1 MCRSVPVLSLFRRA
15 SLAHGSVPYE
25 ALANVFYAIESTT
38 KRLEIQDMLCNFFR
52 CVIVT
57 TPGDLIPVVNMA
69 ANRLA
74 PAFAG
79 VEIGIGDS
87 IMIKAIVEVRPLC
100 APPVLLARTSPLPF
114 ATVLLPTYQCTGRT
128 TRDVKAEV
136 HTLGDLGLV
145 AEASKSTQSVLF
157 TPARLTVR
165 KVFNNLLKIAKMS
178 GNKSQ
183 TQKVRAATP
192 TARRCHAR

>member
-1 MCRSVPVLSLFRRA
+1 M
-15 SLAHGSVPYE
+15 
-25 ALANVFYAIESTT
+25 FYAIESTT

-52 CVIVT
+52 CVIVN

-87 IMIKAIVEVRPLC
+87 IMIKAIVEVRPCPQLDTHH
-100 APPVLLARTSPLPF
+100 RGLPH
-114 ATVLLPTYQCTGRT
+114 TVVGCLLPQCTGRT

-183 TQKVRAATP
+183 TQKVGVRCVP
-192 TARRCHAR
+192 VRRFH